1 MSAPLRTRLCGL
13 LGIRF
18 PILCAPMGWLTGP
31 ELVAAVCNAGGLGI
45 LGAGSLPP
53 EELRARIRRVRE
65 LTSQPFGV
73 NLILSRPSEERAR
86 VCFEECI
93 AVLSLFWGDAQ
104 PYVARARELGIKTC
118 IQVGSVA
125 SAQEAARAGVDFV
138 IAQGMEAGGHTHG
151 QVTTMALIPQV
162 VDAVGNLPV
171 VAAGG
176 IADAR
181 GLVAALAL
189 GAQGAALGTRFLA
202 SDEAQA
208 HPRYKELVVAAG
220 SEDTVRTTLFGGGW
234 SNAPH
239 RVLHTAFVREWL
251 PQEARGSEGRP
262 DEPIVGH
269 SVLAGETVAMQ
280 RFMVLPPNVDTSG
293 EIEAMALYA
302 GQSAGL
308 LNDVPPAGRIVERLV
323 SESVQLLRTTL
334 CPLAH

>member
-1 MSAPLRTRLCGL
+1 MSAPLHTRLCDL

-86 VCFEECI
+86 VCFEERV
-93 AVLSLFWGDAQ
+93 ALLSLFWGDPQ
-104 PYVARARELGIKTC
+104 PYVAGATELGIKTC

-125 SAQEAARAGVDFV
+125 SAQQAARTGVDFV

-151 QVTTMALIPQV
+151 QVTTMTLVPQV
-162 VDAVGNLPV
+162 VDAVRNLPV

-202 SDEAQA
+202 SEEAQA

-220 SEDTVRTTLFGGGW
+220 SEDTVRTTLYGGGW
-234 SNAPH
+234 PNAPH
-239 RVLHTAFVREWL
+239 RVLHTAFVAEWL

-262 DEPIVGH
+262 DEPIVGR
-269 SVLAGETVAMQ
+269 SVLAGETVAMR

-308 LNDVPPAGRIVERLV
+308 LNNVQPAGRIVERLV
-323 SESVQLLRTTL
+323 AESIQLLQTTL
-334 CPLAH
+334 CPLAR